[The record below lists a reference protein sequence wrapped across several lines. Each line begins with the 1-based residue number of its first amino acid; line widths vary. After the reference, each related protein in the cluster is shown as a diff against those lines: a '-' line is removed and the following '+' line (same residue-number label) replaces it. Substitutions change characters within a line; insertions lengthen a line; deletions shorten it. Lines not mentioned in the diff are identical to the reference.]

1 MDFTD
6 QVWTWVWILE
16 VKCEIGYW
24 KITVFWSEMSLHSKH
39 FLGYSACLK
48 YCRITVSLALD
59 TSKTAQ
65 FIIYSLIPSF
75 LPSFLS

>member
-39 FLGYSACLK
+39 FLGYNYYFCMFEVLLYYRIAC
-48 YCRITVSLALD
+48 
-59 TSKTAQ
+59 
-65 FIIYSLIPSF
+65 P
-75 LPSFLS
+75 